1 MNWKAE
7 MSAEEKFGLNVL
19 KDMSTGRKGVVIICC
34 LNLRRSTS
42 LQVLIRNVFT
52 IQNYVVAV
60 CLVVVVGCRCE
71 RSCEVHCPSSCS
83 YVSRDFQREM

>member
-1 MNWKAE
+1 MNLKTE

-34 LNLRRSTS
+34 LNLRHSTS
-42 LQVLIRNVFT
+42 LQVLLRNVFT

-60 CLVVVVGCRCE
+60 CPVVVVGCRCE

-83 YVSRDFQREM
+83 YVSRNFQREM